1 MRVKLAYGER
11 GLWVE
16 LPDANATVVEPYFV
30 EGLDEEICQALLLPC
45 HSIEEEVER
54 LWKSYGPQASICVLP
69 EGPQTIPYLEAAR
82 PLS

>member
-1 MRVKLAYGER
+1 VYLKTSYLS
-11 GLWVE
+11 
-16 LPDANATVVEPYFV
+16 
-30 EGLDEEICQALLLPC
+30 DEEIRQALLLPC

-54 LWKSYGPQASICVLP
+54 LLKRYGPQASICVLP